1 MQSKNE
7 EVRNA
12 HQGESKITIL
22 AAIIANILIGIV
34 KFIAAS
40 ITGSA
45 AMVSEGIH
53 SIVDSGNGLLV
64 LLGMKRSNKNADLD
78 HPFGYGKELYFWTLV
93 VSILIFSVGGGLAIA
108 HGYEA
113 LVEAANGTH
122 ELGDPTINY
131 IILIVAMII
140 EGASLII
147 AIRHFN
153 RSRKGTGMTTMEC
166 IHESKDPSIYTVLL
180 EDTAAEVGLII
191 ALVATYL
198 GHTLNNPF
206 FDGAASV
213 MIGIVLVIVAAIIM
227 RESMG
232 LLVGEGMTS
241 REVRKVENIVRADP
255 DISECGMILTNYFG
269 PYSLM
274 MSIDVTFK
282 DKRDLCQIMDS
293 IDRIETAIKKEF
305 PQTTR
310 IFIEAESLAC
320 VTGQRK
326 VAENMFD
333 EEEKE
338 NDHDEKDHNSE

>member
-1 MQSKNE
+1 MQSQNE
-7 EVRNA
+7 NIRKVHE
-12 HQGESKITIL
+12 GESKITII
-22 AAIIANILIGIV
+22 AAIVANILIGIV
-34 KFIAAS
+34 KFIAAG

-64 LLGMKRSNKNADLD
+64 LLGMKRSSKKADID

-93 VSILIFSVGGGLAIA
+93 VAILIFSVGGGLAIS

-113 LVEAANGTH
+113 LVEAKNGTH
-122 ELGDPTINY
+122 ILGDPLISY
-131 IILIVAMII
+131 AVLIVAMIV

-153 RSRKGTGMTTMEC
+153 RSRKGTGMTVMEY
-166 IHESKDPSIYTVLL
+166 IRESKDPTIYTVLL
-180 EDTAAEVGLII
+180 EDSAAEMGLVI
-191 ALVATYL
+191 AFMATYL
-198 GHTLNNPF
+198 GHVLHNPF

-213 MIGIVLVIVAAIIM
+213 MIGLVLIAVAAIIM

-241 REVRKVENIVRADP
+241 REVRRVENIVKADP

-282 DKRDLCQIMDS
+282 EKRDLCEVIDAV
-293 IDRIETAIKKEF
+293 DRIEMAIKEEF

-320 VTGQRK
+320 VVRQRNA
-326 VAENMFD
+326 AESMLD
-333 EEEKE
+333 EEENIGK
-338 NDHDEKDHNSE
+338 NKDDTSE